1 MQENPRDLR
10 ETRDMSTPTGTGLP
24 EDVAGTPRL
33 ATPPERRR
41 SVRKSVLWSGKLEA
55 NARLLSCAILDVSLE
70 GIRVQLDETVPSRG
84 PFALACSRFGT
95 FHAEVVWERE
105 RTLGLRFLEP
115 PGRVADTIGRHLPLA
130 MVA

>member
-1 MQENPRDLR
+1 M
-10 ETRDMSTPTGTGLP
+10 TIPTGIGRP
-24 EDVAGTPRL
+24 EDTAGTPRQT
-33 ATPPERRR
+33 ATSERRR
-41 SVRKSVLWSGKLEA
+41 AVRKSVLWSGRLES
-55 NARLLSCAILDVSLE
+55 NARLLDCAILDVSLE
-70 GIRVQLDETVPSRG
+70 GIRIKLDEAVPSRG